1 MLLAAR
7 AGGVSFER
15 TLMIGRQELYLHP
28 SEVTRLQSDFSQLRP
43 GSAAEFCGRYRQGD
57 YVDDFCR
64 VLLGCESLTALDYAS
79 HEGAGL
85 LHDLNRPVPAEWH
98 EQYDAVIDGGSLE
111 HVFHFP
117 TAIASVMQMSKVGGS
132 VFLSLPA
139 NNHCGH
145 GFYQFSPELMF
156 RVFSPA
162 NGFEVQRVA
171 LVEALY
177 PSPELTVNRAAYDV
191 VDPAS
196 VGCRVGLMSRGPVM
210 MLVWARRTAAVP
222 PLAQPPLQSDYQ
234 AQWLAAGKEAAPRS
248 AWRRFVS
255 AVYRSLPSGLR
266 NRINGHL
273 QRRRFSFANRQCYRR
288 TGP

>member
-7 AGGVSFER
+7 AGGVSFQQ
-15 TLMIGRQELYLHP
+15 TLTIGRQELYLHR
-28 SEVTRLQSDFSQLRP
+28 SELTTLQSDFPHLQQAGP
-43 GSAAEFCGRYRQGD
+43 AEFLRSYRSGD

-64 VLLGCESLTALDYAS
+64 QALGCESLTALDYAG
-79 HEGAGL
+79 HEGATL

-117 TAIASVMQMSKVGGS
+117 TAIASVMQMAKVGGS

-145 GFYQFSPELMF
+145 GFYQFSPELMY

-162 NGFEVQRVA
+162 NGFEVHRVT
-171 LVEALY
+171 LVEAPY

-191 VDPAS
+191 VDPAT

-210 MLVWARRTAAVP
+210 MLVWARRTAALLP
-222 PLAQPPLQSDYQ
+222 FEQPPLQSDYQ
-234 AQWLAAGKEAAPRS
+234 SQWQPGDKTAPPRS
-248 AWRRFVS
+248 VWRRLVS
-255 AVYRSLPSGLR
+255 AVYRSLPQGWQ

-273 QRRRFSFANRQCYRR
+273 QRRRFSFSNRACYRHR
-288 TGP
+288 GQ